1 MVSGAKY
8 STKQVGMV
16 TKRKVGGGILAV
28 VGYLLSP
35 LSWWNDLFINLPL
48 ALLFAWLVSWFY
60 KPAFEVCLI
69 AGYWLTNIVGLV
81 LMHKGAQQ
89 MLSERKHGYFRR
101 DLLKDIGVSLLYTA
115 LIVLLLKLKIIAPL
129 TDYLE
134 GKRAAV
140 GRTVSARA
148 ATHGL
153 SSRKNFCWDVGGAN
167 LIL

>member
-1 MVSGAKY
+1 
-8 STKQVGMV
+8 MV
-16 TKRKVGGGILAV
+16 TRRKVGGGILAV

-89 MLSERKHGYFRR
+89 MLSERKRGYFRR